1 LKSQSTN
8 LTVLSL
14 EKYHPVVLQIINLL
28 SEHKIWHETFTHEP
42 VRTSEE
48 AANLRDEYT
57 LKQGAKAIL
66 VRAKI
71 SNAEKRFVMLVMPG
85 DVRFDSDKVKKLLG
99 AKNLR
104 FATEQEVF
112 GITNGVLPGGV
123 PPFGNLFDLEVF
135 VDPLLLEHEKIIFNA
150 GDRSFSIAIQS
161 EDYVKL
167 VGPKIVTIV

>member
-1 LKSQSTN
+1 
-8 LTVLSL
+8 
-14 EKYHPVVLQIINLL
+14 
-28 SEHKIWHETFTHEP
+28 
-42 VRTSEE
+42 
-48 AANLRDEYT
+48 
-57 LKQGAKAIL
+57 
-66 VRAKI
+66 
-71 SNAEKRFVMLVMPG
+71 MLVMPG